1 MPPARSAP
9 LTEADALS
17 WAREAMTS
25 TPRRYIYDAH
35 VYKRMRERNMTERS
49 IFFAIRN
56 ATLCA
61 RYVPENGQLTD
72 GTAWRIT
79 GPDHLGETTSVG
91 VETFV
96 DHLGR
101 RLLIIT
107 VF

>member
-1 MPPARSAP
+1 MPPAARAP
-9 LTEADALS
+9 VTAADALL
-17 WAREAMTS
+17 WAQEAMTS

-35 VYKRMRERNMTERS
+35 VYKRLMERRMTDRS

-56 ATLCA
+56 ATRC
-61 RYVPENGQLTD
+61 VPYIPDAGPLTD
-72 GTAWRIT
+72 GTSWRIT
-79 GPDHLGETTSVG
+79 GPDHLGEVTSVG

>member
-1 MPPARSAP
+1 MASGPPSTAA
-9 LTEADALS
+9 EALA
-17 WAREAMTS
+17 WAQEAMTS
-25 TPRRYIYDAH
+25 TPRRYLFDTH
-35 VYKRMRERNMTERS
+35 VYLRMRDRNVTDRS
-49 IFFAIRN
+49 IWYAIRN
-56 ATLCA
+56 AKRCVP
-61 RYVPENGQLTD
+61 YVPENGQLTD

-79 GPDHLGETTSVG
+79 GPDHEGDETSVG

>member
-1 MPPARSAP
+1 MP
-9 LTEADALS
+9 
-17 WAREAMTS
+17 
-25 TPRRYIYDAH
+25 
-35 VYKRMRERNMTERS
+35 
-49 IFFAIRN
+49 
-56 ATLCA
+56 
-61 RYVPENGQLTD
+61 YVPENGQLTD

-79 GPDHLGETTSVG
+79 GPDHEGDETSVG